1 MKNIL
6 TAAVCLM
13 VLGGCSL
20 FERKTESLPVVHKP
34 GEDPPF
40 TKDVVE
46 ALPDGLLGD
55 SENARHTGEI
65 LRGDTGGN

>member
-6 TAAVCLM
+6 TAAICLM

-20 FERKTESLPVVHKP
+20 FESKTASLPVVHKP

-40 TKDVVE
+40 TKDVVNSI
-46 ALPDGLLGD
+46 PKGLLGD
-55 SENARHTGEI
+55 SKNQRHTSEA
-65 LRGDTGGN
+65 LRGDTGGQ